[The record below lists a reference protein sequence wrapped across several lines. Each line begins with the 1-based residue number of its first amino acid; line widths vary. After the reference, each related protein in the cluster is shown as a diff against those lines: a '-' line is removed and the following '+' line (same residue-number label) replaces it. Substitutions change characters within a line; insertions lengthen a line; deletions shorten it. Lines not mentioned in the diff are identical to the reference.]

1 MYHTHSNKRLIC
13 DRAFIS
19 LTKFQKK
26 FADGGR
32 VGLFMGGPA
41 LQGQALDIYNSMSG
55 YGFTDQQIADA
66 LLGQGLYTPA
76 GGGGGGVSVP
86 FAITMAPNSISV
98 DEDNTYSGS
107 LAATANES
115 VTLSYAISTGTSN
128 GEINISSSAGTIN
141 YTPNSN
147 FHGQDSFTYSVT
159 ASEKS
164 VVQSSTVTITINPIN
179 DPPLIAIVSESE
191 VDENTVLFDQS
202 PSFSVTF
209 EDVDNSD
216 DELSF
221 SAKVNGLDVP
231 STFTATG
238 TGTGDI
244 LLDLTSLT
252 SAGLFDAEII
262 VSDGNLT
269 GVDTYTTWHI
279 SNKTVVTINQDDNPE
294 DGFDGGAKT
303 EKDYYVYYLVG
314 NPTSK
319 GRTKYL
325 FIGDSLNGSTDIS
338 LYRRALIASINKLN
352 GSDASRFF
360 GENYFTVV
368 SAEPVDPDGSSPV
381 GVRTGCYDFDED
393 IYCIGEL
400 DTAIFDVLLPDNV
413 LVSILTKA
421 VNPDSGLG
429 RGVNQGYKN
438 IQRVRD
444 TDPER
449 TRHTLMHE
457 LGHAHGQMG
466 DEYRSDERDL
476 TDGGYNVNTTTQS
489 DVSILKWNH
498 HISDQL
504 NVLGKDIRVCYNYGD
519 GSIADWDELG
529 ITVADCDCNINE
541 WRATVGSDGSTS
553 YTFVRKNPACSG
565 VGLFEG
571 NYYGLYDN
579 YRPTFCS
586 VMDKCTS
593 AGYGPVNIEGFA
605 IGSIHNQGF
614 YNDDDVRFVRD
625 EAQSNTGFE
634 IVLDVD
640 YDTSEITLKWYVNG
654 VEDMS
659 KQNQTTVIF
668 DRPTDNDVEIYTA
681 KAVDLTGTISAVD
694 DVLDNSDFYEGAF
707 QSYFYWC
714 EYDSNNSCSWSY
726 SPDPSTYSQYNYG
739 YMRGP
744 LGVTWAINWEK
755 W

>member
-1 MYHTHSNKRLIC
+1 VKYLKYLSILFFVASC
-13 DRAFIS
+13 
-19 LTKFQKK
+19 
-26 FADGGR
+26 GG
-32 VGLFMGGPA
+32 
-41 LQGQALDIYNSMSG
+41 
-55 YGFTDQQIADA
+55 
-66 LLGQGLYTPA
+66 

-107 LAATANES
+107 LAATANEP
-115 VTLSYAISTGTSN
+115 VTLSYAITTRTTN
-128 GEINISSSAGTIN
+128 GQINISSSGGSIN
-141 YTPNSN
+141 YTPNTN
-147 FHGQDSFTYSVT
+147 FNGQDTFTYSVT

-179 DPPLIAIVSESE
+179 DPPFVTILNDSD
-191 VDENTVLFDQS
+191 VDENNLLFDQN
-202 PSFSVTF
+202 PSFSLSF

-216 DELSF
+216 DELTF
-221 SAKVNGLDVP
+221 SAKVNNFDVP

-238 TGTGDI
+238 TGSGDI

-262 VSDGNLT
+262 VSDGSLT

-314 NPTSK
+314 NPSSK

-338 LYRRALIASINKLN
+338 LYRRALIASVNKLN
-352 GSDASRFF
+352 GSDASKFF

-421 VNPDSGLG
+421 VNPDTGLG

-476 TDGGYNVNTTTQS
+476 TDRGYNVNTTTQS

-529 ITVADCDCNINE
+529 ITAADCDCNINE
-541 WRATVGSDGSTS
+541 WRATVDSDGNTS
-553 YTFVRKNPACSG
+553 YTFVRKNPECSG

-593 AGYGPVNIEGFA
+593 AGYGPVNVEGFA

-614 YNDDDVRFVRD
+614 YDDDDVGFVRD
-625 EAQSNTGFE
+625 EAQSRIGFE
-634 IVLDVD
+634 ITLDVD

-668 DRPTDNDVEIYTA
+668 DRPTDNGIKIYTA
-681 KAVDLTGTISAVD
+681 KAQDLTGTITAVD

-726 SPDPSTYSQYNYG
+726 SPDSSTYSQYNYG

-744 LGVTWAINWEK
+744 LGVTWGINWEK